1 VFPLW
6 LNGFAHSRGARLPSP
21 KRGTFGRMNPQQL
34 DIGSVFQRVFVLYQ
48 AQFSLLIPAA
58 LVLFVPVAIL
68 NGLVLS
74 AGGLLASLLV
84 AAISAVATFWY
95 QGMVV
100 QAAQDMVEDGRRDHT
115 VGSLLQ
121 SATPFIGPLLLAGL
135 VAGIAIG
142 IGLLLIILPGLYLL
156 TIWAV
161 IAPVIVLERLD
172 AFASFS
178 RSREL
183 VRGNGWPVF
192 GVIAIIFL
200 VQIVISIVI
209 GVILGNSVALAAI
222 GDLITHLLVVPISGL
237 AAAVMYFGLRQTKE
251 GGGAPGTPAPAVAGG
266 PESPIPGA
274 GHAPIPSG
282 PGVPPKA
289 PPPGDLP
296 PSSPPPAPPAGG
308 TPPVTPPPS
317 PGGGPQAPAG

>member
-1 VFPLW
+1 
-6 LNGFAHSRGARLPSP
+6 LPSP
-21 KRGTFGRMNPQQL
+21 KRGTFARMNTQQL
-34 DIGSVFQRVFVLYQ
+34 DIGSVFQRVLVLYQ

-74 AGGLLASLLV
+74 LGGLLASLLV

-142 IGLLLIILPGLYLL
+142 IGLLLIIAPGLYLL

-161 IAPVIVLERLD
+161 IAPVIVLERLAAFD
-172 AFASFS
+172 AFS

-192 GVIAIIFL
+192 GVL
-200 VQIVISIVI
+200 VISIVL

-222 GDLITHLLVVPISGL
+222 GDLITHLLIVPISGL
-237 AAAVMYFGLRQTKE
+237 AAAVIYFGLRHAKE
-251 GGGAPGTPAPAVAGG
+251 DGSAPGAPVPAVVGG
-266 PESPIPGA
+266 PESPLPGA
-274 GHAPIPSG
+274 GHAPIPSS

-296 PSSPPPAPPAGG
+296 PSNPPQAPPAGG
-308 TPPVTPPPS
+308 TPPAAPPPGGTPPTTPPPS